1 MSTALEKISAIGGF
15 GFVNTGTAAR
25 TNLFVESI
33 VVMSDAVFT
42 AFAINGVNM
51 MTTKGLTGVTITAGS
66 YLPTDPGV
74 KITAYTLA
82 SGSVIEYL

>member
-15 GFVNTGTAAR
+15 GFVNAGTSAR
-25 TNLFVESI
+25 TGLFVESI
-33 VVMSDAVFT
+33 VVMTDCVFT
-42 AFAINGVNM
+42 AFAINGVNV
-51 MTTKGLTGVTITAGS
+51 MTTKGITGVTITAGT

-74 KITAYTLA
+74 KITAYTLS